1 MCGQY
6 PKALKLFIQC
16 GDREIDA
23 AIDVVGK
30 AQSEALTH
38 TLIDFLVG
46 EKDGMPKDP
55 SYIYRLYMALKKYE
69 DAAKTALIIARQEQ
83 DMGNY
88 TVAHGVV
95 YETIRSLEDAGI
107 KVSLQLRQH
116 FVLLHS
122 YLRVKGLVKAGDHMG
137 AAQMLLRVAQNISK
151 FPAHT
156 VNILTSTVV
165 ECARAGLKASA
176 YEYAVVLM
184 RPEHRPNVNA
194 ELKKK
199 IEAIVRRRSEDKT
212 EQPEETSP
220 CPVSGQPL
228 AVTQLESPATR
239 DQLPMCVVTGRHM
252 VLDDWCFC
260 PVSKSP
266 ALYSAYKRY
275 IEDER
280 AAAAAAATAEGGGGG
295 SSSFVVLDPVL
306 GKPVDPSQV
315 KLSTPEEA
323 TRYIQVYNNVLPEK
337 KKGKDGDDEGDEG
350 GAAASAAGGSGE
362 AKSPDS
368 AKASKS
374 SKAQEKDKEKERE
387 RRERRER
394 KARRG

>member
-6 PKALKLFIQC
+6 SKALEFFIRC
-16 GDREIDA
+16 GDKEIDA
-23 AIDVVGK
+23 AIEVVGK

-38 TLIDFLVG
+38 QLIDFLVG
-46 EKDGMPKDP
+46 EKDGMSKDP

-88 TVAHGVV
+88 AVAHGVV
-95 YETIRSLEDAGI
+95 FETIRSLEDSGI
-107 KVSLQLRQH
+107 KVPLQLRQQ

-122 YLRVKGLVKAGDHMG
+122 YLRVKGLVKSGDHMG

-184 RPEHRPNVNA
+184 KPEHRPNVNA
-194 ELKKK
+194 DLKKK
-199 IEAIVRRRSEDKT
+199 IEAIVRRRNDDKT
-212 EQPEETSP
+212 EQPEEVSP
-220 CPVSGQPL
+220 CPISFQPL
-228 AVTQLESPATR
+228 SVTLLESPKTR

-260 PVSKSP
+260 PVSKCP
-266 ALYSAYKRY
+266 ALFSAYKKY

-280 AAAAAAATAEGGGGG
+280 LAGAAEAGGGGAQA
-295 SSSFVVLDPVL
+295 LDPVL
-306 GKPVDPSQV
+306 GKPIDSSML
-315 KLSTPEEA
+315 KLTSPEEA
-323 TRYIQVYNNVLPEK
+323 TSYIQVYNNVLPEK
-337 KKGKDGDDEGDEG
+337 KKGKSGEDDDDDEDGNV
-350 GAAASAAGGSGE
+350 GAAVAE

-368 AKASKS
+368 S
-374 SKAQEKDKEKERE
+374 SKKGDSSRSKNQDKERE
-387 RRERRER
+387 RKERRER
-394 KARRG
+394 SKARRA

>member
-6 PKALKLFIQC
+6 PKALKFFIQC

-23 AIDVVGK
+23 AIEVVGK
-30 AQSEALTH
+30 AQSESLTH
-38 TLIDFLVG
+38 QLIDFLVG

-95 YETIRSLEDAGI
+95 YETIRSLEDASI

-176 YEYAVVLM
+176 YEYSVVLM

-194 ELKKK
+194 DLKKK
-199 IEAIVRRRSEDKT
+199 IEAIVRRRNEDKT
-212 EQPEETSP
+212 EPPEETSP
-220 CPVSGQPL
+220 CPISAQPL

-239 DQLPMCVVTGRHM
+239 DQIPMCIITGRHM

-260 PVSKSP
+260 PISKFP
-266 ALYSAYKRY
+266 AQFSAYKKY

-280 AAAAAAATAEGGGGG
+280 AGAEPGAP
-295 SSSFVVLDPVL
+295 VLDPIL
-306 GKPVDPSQV
+306 GKPVESTML
-315 KLSTPEEA
+315 KLATPEEA
-323 TRYIQVYNNVLPEK
+323 TSYIQVYNNVLPEK
-337 KKGKDGDDEGDEG
+337 KKNKEGEDGDEG
-350 GAAASAAGGSGE
+350 PGGASSSAE
-362 AKSPDS
+362 AKSPES
-368 AKASKS
+368 KGAEPSQAKSNKNH
-374 SKAQEKDKEKERE
+374 DKERE

-394 KARRG
+394 RARRG

>member
-1 MCGQY
+1 MCGQFA
-6 PKALKLFIQC
+6 KALKLFMQC

-30 AQSEALTH
+30 SQNEALTH
-38 TLIDFLVG
+38 QLIDFLVG

-88 TVAHGVV
+88 ALAHSVV
-95 YETIRSLEDAGI
+95 HETIRSLEDAGI

-116 FVLLHS
+116 FVLLQS
-122 YLRVKGLVKAGDHMG
+122 YLRVKGLVKSGDHMG

-151 FPAHT
+151 FPVHT

-184 RPEHRPNVNA
+184 RPEHRPHVNA

-199 IEAIVRRRSEDKT
+199 IEAIVRRRSEEKT
-212 EQPEETSP
+212 EQQEEQSP
-220 CPVSGQPL
+220 CPVSGQLIP
-228 AVTQLESPATR
+228 VTQLESPATR
-239 DQLPMCVVTGRHM
+239 DALPMCVVTGRHM

-260 PVSKSP
+260 PVSRCP
-266 ALYSAYKRY
+266 ALHSAYKKY
-275 IEDER
+275 VEDEL
-280 AAAAAAATAEGGGGG
+280 AATAEAGTPG
-295 SSSFVVLDPVL
+295 VVVDPVL
-306 GKPVDPSQV
+306 GKPLDPSLL
-315 KLSTPEEA
+315 KLSTPDDA
-323 TRYIQVYNNVLPEK
+323 RKYIQVYNNVLPEK
-337 KKGKDGDDEGDEG
+337 KKAGEGGDDDDEEGEG
-350 GAAASAAGGSGE
+350 AQGQGESKSASAGDQSPGAGPAAG
-362 AKSPDS
+362 
-368 AKASKS
+368 AKASS
-374 SKAQEKDKEKERE
+374 SSSDAAKRQE

-394 KARRG
+394 KNRR